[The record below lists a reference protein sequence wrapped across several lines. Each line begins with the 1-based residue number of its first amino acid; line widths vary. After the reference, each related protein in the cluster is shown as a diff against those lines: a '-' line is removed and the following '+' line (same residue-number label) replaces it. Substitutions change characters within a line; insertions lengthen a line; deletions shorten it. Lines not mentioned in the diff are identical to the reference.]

1 MTVEDAIGSI
11 QAVAGRD
18 DLGARRRPTLAVAP
32 PACYMQRMAG
42 TGTGAERVRRRRD
55 KLRAA
60 GLRPVQIWVPD
71 TRAAGFAEECARQAR
86 VIRDA
91 ETPESQA
98 EDEAWFEVS
107 DTSGWT
113 A

>member
-1 MTVEDAIGSI
+1 
-11 QAVAGRD
+11 
-18 DLGARRRPTLAVAP
+18 
-32 PACYMQRMAG
+32 MAN

-71 TRAAGFAEECARQAR
+71 TRAAGFAAECARQ
-86 VIRDA
+86 VQLIRDA
-91 ETPESQA
+91 ETAESVA

-107 DTSGWT
+107 DKTGWT

>member
-1 MTVEDAIGSI
+1 MTD
-11 QAVAGRD
+11 
-18 DLGARRRPTLAVAP
+18 
-32 PACYMQRMAG
+32 
-42 TGTGAERVRRRRD
+42 TGTGAERVRRRRN

-60 GLRPVQIWVPD
+60 GLRPLQIWVPD
-71 TRAAGFAEECARQAR
+71 TRALGFAEECARQAR

-107 DTSGWT
+107 DTAGWT